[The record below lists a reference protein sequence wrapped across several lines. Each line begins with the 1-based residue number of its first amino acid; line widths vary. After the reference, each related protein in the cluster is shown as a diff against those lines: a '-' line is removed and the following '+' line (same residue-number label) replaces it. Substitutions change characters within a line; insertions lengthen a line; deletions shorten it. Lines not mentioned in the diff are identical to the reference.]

1 VRDPRWGRAQEV
13 YSEDPKLTGDLS
25 AKFVQGAQGSSE
37 DGSAEEKEL
46 LTVACCKHLAA
57 YDLENFQVGTP
68 PNNGV
73 VDRVRFDANITSR
86 NMWEFYLPAFET
98 CLRDGQAA
106 SVMCSFNSVSNT
118 CLPTSY
124 SCPLQQL
131 KEDLCVPDRIS
142 HHCAAFLLRST
153 ACRAGDHVP
162 AAHTA
167 ADIPAC
173 LQPTTIICMSICMSM
188 SMSMHLN
195 LYRYRF
201 R

>member
-1 VRDPRWGRAQEV
+1 MAVTCLLVLGVASCDDPGAPCPLCRVPVSSQLSELIVRAACAPQLVRDPRWGRAQEV

-73 VDRVRFDANITSR
+73 VDRVHFDANITSR

-106 SVMCSFNSVSNT
+106 SVMCSFNSVFNT
-118 CLPTSY
+118 CLPT

-131 KEDLCVPDRIS
+131 KDDLCVPDRSS
-142 HHCAAFLLRST
+142 HH
-153 ACRAGDHVP
+153 
-162 AAHTA
+162 
-167 ADIPAC
+167 
-173 LQPTTIICMSICMSM
+173 
-188 SMSMHLN
+188 
-195 LYRYRF
+195 
-201 R
+201 